1 MYKFVKW
8 DWVSVFPN
16 IEIALRIYLSTMC
29 SNCFGQRSFS
39 KLNLIRSHLR
49 SAIKDDRLNVLRIM
63 NIEPKLLNLIEFDDV
78 LIYSMFLSTKK

>member
-1 MYKFVKW
+1 MYKFVIW

-63 NIEPKLLNLIEFDDV
+63 NIEFLNLIEFDDV